1 MKKIITKIV
10 SALIIVAIIFPLLII
25 FVLSFS
31 KNWRWANIIPKD
43 FGLRSWKYFFDP
55 KAKSLTALFNSFIIS
70 IVVTFFTFVIT
81 LPAAKS
87 LAFYKFKFKKMI
99 EALFFVPIIIPPV
112 SIAMGLHVEFI
123 KLNLANNFFGVIL
136 INILPCIPYAFFIL
150 KSGFVLMGEEIELQ
164 AKTLGANSLQVL
176 LYVTIPIL
184 LPSIIT
190 ASVMVF
196 IVSFSQ
202 YFLSFCIGG
211 GQVLTFPILM
221 IPFIQS
227 GDRMLGS
234 VFSFVFIIVM
244 FFILLVSE
252 IFIKSIYKQKQGRK
266 NA

>member
-1 MKKIITKIV
+1 MKKIITKIIIT
-10 SALIIVAIIFPLLII
+10 LIVVAIIFPLVII

-55 KAKSLTALFNSFIIS
+55 KTKSLTALFNSFVIS
-70 IVVTFFTFVIT
+70 IAVTFFTFIIT

-87 LAFYKFKFKKMI
+87 LAFYKFKFKKII
-99 EALFFVPIIIPPV
+99 EALFFAPMIIPPV
-112 SIAMGLHVEFI
+112 AIAMGLHIEFI
-123 KLNLANNFFGVIL
+123 KLNLANNFLGVIL
-136 INILPCIPYAFFIL
+136 INIFPCVPYAFFIL
-150 KSGFVLMGEEIELQ
+150 KSGFVLMGKEIELQ

-176 LYVTIPIL
+176 FYITIPVL

-190 ASVMVF
+190 ATVLVF

-211 GQVLTFPILM
+211 GRVLTFPILM

-234 VFSFVFIIVM
+234 VFSFVFVCAM
-244 FFILLVSE
+244 FFILLVAE
-252 IFIKSIYKQKQGRK
+252 IFVKSIYKKSQGIK
-266 NA
+266 DA